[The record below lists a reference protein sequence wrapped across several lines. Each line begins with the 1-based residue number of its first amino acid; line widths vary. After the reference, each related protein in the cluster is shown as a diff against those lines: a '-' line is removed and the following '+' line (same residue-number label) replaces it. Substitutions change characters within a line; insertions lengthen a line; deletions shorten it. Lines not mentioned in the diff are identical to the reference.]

1 MGDNASLL
9 ETKKKELEVK
19 RAAAASRGAKVFYKV
34 TVKVSTLCMSNIQH
48 PVLQLFSVSPPG

>member
-1 MGDNASLL
+1 MALESLLAWMTHCILQVGDNASLL

-34 TVKVSTLCMSNIQH
+34 TVKVSDCCMI
-48 PVLQLFSVSPPG
+48 